1 MPGAGRAVDSR
12 SMFRGFRQTLPFPFP
27 LTGACAGVLLCVAAC
42 GGRQKEPTNL
52 ALSAKDD
59 PAEQLAAPPIET
71 VQAPLTHVERA
82 KVDAAVA
89 GGVGRFIQGFDMIE
103 ELDEYDRFVGWK
115 IGKIH
120 DRSRFEG
127 LGIGTGDVITS
138 INGLPLERPAHAY
151 EALMSL
157 KTAQSIDVEY
167 LRGGRVMRLSLPI
180 LGAPSEAVPEKAPQ
194 SAQSTSEQKTEAQSD
209 EKKKSDE

>member
-1 MPGAGRAVDSR
+1 MSG
-12 SMFRGFRQTLPFPFP
+12 GFRRTSHFVSR
-27 LTGACAGVLLCVAAC
+27 AGVGGILLLLGATAC
-42 GGRQKEPTNL
+42 GGGNKEPNTSL
-52 ALSAKDD
+52 AISGKDD
-59 PAEQLAAPPIET
+59 PSEQLAAPPIET

-82 KVDAAVA
+82 KVDEVIAA
-89 GGVGRFIQGFDMIE
+89 GVGRFIQGFDMTG
-103 ELDEYDRFVGWK
+103 ELDEYDRFIGWK

-127 LGIGTGDVITS
+127 LGIGTGDVVTS
-138 INGLPLERPAHAY
+138 INGMPLERPAQAY

-180 LGAPSEAVPEKAPQ
+180 VGEPGKATPISEAKTDAKDPPAGAGAPTKIELQGASP
-194 SAQSTSEQKTEAQSD
+194 TE
-209 EKKKSDE
+209 EKKKSDK

>member
-1 MPGAGRAVDSR
+1 MLLGVV
-12 SMFRGFRQTLPFPFP
+12 
-27 LTGACAGVLLCVAAC
+27 ACS
-42 GGRQKEPTNL
+42 GGQKEPKNSL

-59 PAEQLAAPPIET
+59 PTEQLAAAPIET
-71 VQAPLTHVERA
+71 VQAPLTHVERV
-82 KVDAAVA
+82 KVDETVA

-180 LGAPSEAVPEKAPQ
+180 VGEPSQTPKAKEPASAQTNPEKK
-194 SAQSTSEQKTEAQSD
+194 SGSQSD
-209 EKKKSDE
+209 EKKKSDN